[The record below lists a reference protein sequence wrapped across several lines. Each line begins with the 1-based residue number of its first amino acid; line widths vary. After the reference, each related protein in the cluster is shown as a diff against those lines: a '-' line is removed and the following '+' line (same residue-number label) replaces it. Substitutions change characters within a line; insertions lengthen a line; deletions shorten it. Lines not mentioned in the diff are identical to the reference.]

1 MNAIAVNCRRFTY
14 ANSEEPVLRELR
26 FEVNY
31 GEVTLL
37 SGLSG
42 CGKSTLLQLINGVIP
57 RIISGDLEGE
67 VLIDGED
74 IEGYSMSRISRK
86 VGSVLQ
92 NAESQIIHQ
101 TVEDEI
107 AFGCENFGVSAD
119 EIERRIA
126 NACKRLQL
134 GRDWKTRTLSGGQKQ
149 RVVTASTL
157 AMEPRILIFDEPLAN
172 LDQKGAVDLL
182 ELLRKLA
189 REGKAILLV
198 EHRLDVVLPYVDV
211 VWQMENGAVHP
222 VADKTAYLNSQIS
235 LIHDSQE
242 DCITKASPAISC
254 RQIHKQFGSRI
265 ILDAMNMEISVGERI
280 LLLGENGCGKSTLLN
295 LIGRLLKPDSGA
307 INQSFD
313 PRLGKKADQAWFQA
327 VGIVYQNPN
336 YQLFMPSVQDEICF
350 GAGDTDY
357 ALRVASRFGLEPL
370 LDRHPQSLSEGQKRR
385 VTIAAILA
393 QKPKLL
399 LLDEPTVGQDY
410 AGLQQMVKV
419 INAIHR
425 EQGNTMI
432 TITHDFRCAA
442 ALCDRTL
449 WLEDG
454 KIYRSGGKEVTEAFF
469 RRQAENGFCYH
480 LSSCTRSA
488 SHSGLADL
496 SGSSAG

>member
-1 MNAIAVNCRRFTY
+1 MNAITVNCQRFTY
-14 ANSEEPVLRELR
+14 ANSEEPVLQNLR
-26 FEVNY
+26 FQVNY

-57 RIISGDLEGE
+57 RIVSGELEGE
-67 VLIDGED
+67 VLIDGENTD
-74 IEGYSMSRISRK
+74 GYSMSRISRK

-107 AFGCENFGVSAD
+107 AFGCENFGISPED
-119 EIERRIA
+119 IERRIA
-126 NACKRLQL
+126 GASESLQL

-172 LDQKGAVDLL
+172 LDQRGAVDLL
-182 ELLRKLA
+182 ELLRRLA
-189 REGKAILLV
+189 REGRAILLV

-211 VWQMENGAVHP
+211 VWQMENGTVHP
-222 VADKTAYLNSQIS
+222 VSDKAAYLNGQIS
-235 LIHDSQE
+235 LIHDSPE
-242 DCITKASPAISC
+242 DCVTKATAAISC
-254 RQIHKQFGSRI
+254 RQLRKQFGTRV
-265 ILDAMNMEISVGERI
+265 ILDALDAELSQGERI
-280 LLLGENGCGKSTLLN
+280 LLLGENGCGKSTFLN
-295 LIGRLLKPDSGA
+295 LVGRLLKPDSGA
-307 INQSFD
+307 ISQSFD
-313 PRLGKKADQAWFQA
+313 PSLGKRADKAWFQA
-327 VGIVYQNPN
+327 VGVVYQNPN
-336 YQLFMPSVQDEICF
+336 YQLFMPSVREEICF
-350 GAGDTDY
+350 GARDKDY
-357 ALRVASRFGLEPL
+357 AVETAARFGLEPL

-393 QKPKLL
+393 QQPKLL

-419 INAIHR
+419 INEIHR

-442 ALCDRTL
+442 ALCDRAL
-449 WLEDG
+449 WLEG
-454 KIYRSGGKEVTEAFF
+454 GRICRTGGKELTEAFF
-469 RRQAENGFCYH
+469 RRQF
-480 LSSCTRSA
+480 L
-488 SHSGLADL
+488 
-496 SGSSAG
+496 